1 MLASMINLK
10 TTPSV
15 LSKIPRDK
23 EDLEDV
29 GWDDEQDD
37 DLEDELEDE
46 NDLHEIQADD
56 DLYEPDADDDDHFP
70 DDDLQ

>member
-1 MLASMINLK
+1 MLASMKNLK

-15 LSKIPRDK
+15 LSNIPRDK
-23 EDLEDV
+23 DDLEEVD
-29 GWDDEQDD
+29 WDDEQDD
-37 DLEDELEDE
+37 DLEDKLEDE

-56 DLYEPDADDDDHFP
+56 DLYEPDADDDDHLP